1 MDPSEALKMKRRKTR
16 VELDREK
23 KRIRRLINIRTE
35 DMKFYRPPPNEEFGS
50 SLNTLGSMGFI
61 NQKRPTI
68 MKGWFAPRDKHL
80 IEQEELEVKNA
91 KYLLIRMRNEETNLR
106 KSAFEREKKGFD
118 ELLFEEDSEQHRI
131 TLLREQQKLKR
142 NIEAMNTQYK
152 QQLDYRDTHLQEIIE
167 GDFE

>member
-1 MDPSEALKMKRRKTR
+1 
-16 VELDREK
+16 
-23 KRIRRLINIRTE
+23 
-35 DMKFYRPPPNEEFGS
+35 
-50 SLNTLGSMGFI
+50 
-61 NQKRPTI
+61 

-80 IEQEELEVKNA
+80 FEQEELEVKNA

-118 ELLFEEDSEQHRI
+118 EYLFEEDSEQHRV

-152 QQLDYRDTHLQEIIE
+152 QQLEYRDTHLQDIIE
-167 GDFE
+167 GDFEQKAAKNDGYIKMTNKDLDNIKREYDAARDTRKLRPENARRAQ